1 MEYWDS
7 YNSKWGFQAF
17 LSTLV
22 ASNTRDAIRR
32 NSKGV
37 FDSKCVKTYVLWVL
51 VILEGVLYTKEENRN
66 KSKPPDGGWGWVVVV
81 ASFMCN
87 FTVGKLKNIY
97 FLIELQM
104 NVIISY

>member
-22 ASNTRDAIRR
+22 ASDTRDAIRR

-37 FDSKCVKTYVLWVL
+37 FDSKCVKTYVPWVL
-51 VILEGVLYTKEENRN
+51 VILEGVLYTKEENKN
-66 KSKPPDGGWGWVVVV
+66 KSKIKPKRYYTIMYARDTRDTRARRPYQ
-81 ASFMCN
+81 
-87 FTVGKLKNIY
+87 I
-97 FLIELQM
+97 
-104 NVIISY
+104 